1 MDLCPN
7 WLFRPRLYPAVPRI
21 CAIMAVSVWK
31 EVKVCCASSMWST
44 KGLERLDGQKNK
56 CHVRAA
62 AVPGSD
68 HAGLVRTL
76 PSSTHQSACTRASS
90 YISAS
95 SKWCKQVSRF
105 YALFWYLSCCD
116 SVLGLI
122 LQHTN
127 TPSESPVATT
137 PQQSHLKS
145 RHPKIM
151 LPSRFQLLPLIDT
164 DSCSLL
170 EA

>member
-1 MDLCPN
+1 MASFDLCPN

-44 KGLERLDGQKNK
+44 KGLESLDGQRTNAM
-56 CHVRAA
+56 CVRRRFLA
-62 AVPGSD
+62 SD

-76 PSSTHQSACTRASS
+76 PTSTHQSACTRASS
-90 YISAS
+90 QISAS
-95 SKWCKQVSRF
+95 SKWCKQVLPFFLRF
-105 YALFWYLSCCD
+105 DALFWYLSCCD

-127 TPSESPVATT
+127 TPPESPVARPRHNNHTSCLAIQKSCF
-137 PQQSHLKS
+137 PVASSYSH
-145 RHPKIM
+145 
-151 LPSRFQLLPLIDT
+151 
-164 DSCSLL
+164 
-170 EA
+170 